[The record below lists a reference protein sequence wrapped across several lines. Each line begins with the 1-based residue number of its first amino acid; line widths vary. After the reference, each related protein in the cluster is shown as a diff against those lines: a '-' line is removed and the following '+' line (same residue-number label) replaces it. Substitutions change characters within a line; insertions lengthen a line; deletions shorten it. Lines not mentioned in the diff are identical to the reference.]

1 MAGSSFEI
9 VRVVACT
16 INTGANIMNN
26 AVLYIAHQRK
36 SDKKE
41 QSLET
46 HLLEVSIIAKSLAA
60 KIGLQDQGELIG
72 LLHDLGKYSDE
83 FQIYLKSAV
92 GLIDQ
97 DKDDYVDAKSKKG
110 KVDHSTAGAQLVWQE
125 LSTRDNKMG
134 PIVGQM
140 LSLCI
145 ASHHS
150 GLIDCLSSDTH
161 SFGEDRFTK
170 RIEKPDGLT
179 HFREA
184 IAKMDKTIEARFRE
198 LVSNPELIDGVIKS
212 LQQIAELE
220 RKNGDEQIVRFKVG
234 MLVRYLFSCL
244 IDADRINS
252 ADFEKPRAAKA
263 RRHGQYIE
271 WTHLINRLDSHLSR
285 FSANK
290 PIDKLRVSI
299 SQHCRDKAENEKGIY
314 TLTVPTGG
322 GKTLASL
329 RFALHHADKH
339 KMERIIYAIPFTSII
354 DQNVDVVRAVL
365 EPNSFCWIPGAKNR
379 IPLDATRKI
388 LEPGGVESG
397 SVVLEHHSN
406 LMPEEENWKTKM
418 LVENWDAPVIFTT
431 NVQMLETLFGAGTRG
446 PRRLHQLANAV
457 LVFDEIQTL
466 PVNCIHLFCNAI
478 NFLVERCGTTVVLCT
493 ATQPLMDRVE
503 QSKGALRIQPS
514 NEIMPDVG
522 ELFRKLKR
530 VEVLNQRKP
539 GGWSDKEVAI
549 LAMEE
554 ARKANS
560 CLVIVNTKKSAQ
572 AIFQLCRD
580 EKTAMPIY
588 HLSTSMCP
596 VHRRAI
602 LAEIRQRLKA
612 EEPILCIS
620 TQLIEA
626 GVDVDFGAVIRSV
639 AGLDSIAQAAGR
651 CNRNG
656 LRDIGHVHVVNLSE
670 ERVDMLVDIACGQ
683 RVTERL
689 LDEFEKDPARFDNDL
704 LSPSAIACYFNYY
717 FAERRGEM
725 DYPVSSKVLG
735 HDDTLLNLLAGNA
748 NAAEEFRRCHGTPFS
763 LYLRQSFMAAAKAF
777 KSIDA
782 PTRGVIVPYGS
793 AGKKLIGELCGA
805 FEVEKQFKLLRRAQQ
820 YTVNVF
826 PHQLEKLQKENAL
839 HEIQDGVDILY
850 LADARYY
857 NEDFGLSLTP
867 EGKMEVHCV

>member
-1 MAGSSFEI
+1 
-9 VRVVACT
+9 
-16 INTGANIMNN
+16 MNN

-46 HLLEVSIIAKSLAA
+46 HLLEVSIIAKSLTA
-60 KIGLQDQGELIG
+60 KIGLQEQGELIG

-150 GLIDCLSSDTH
+150 GLIDCLSSDAH
-161 SFGEDRFTK
+161 NFGEDHFTK
-170 RIEKPDGLT
+170 RIEKPDELT

-184 IAKMDKTIEARFRE
+184 ITKMDKTIEARFRE
-198 LVSNPELIDGVIKS
+198 LVSNPGLIDGVIKS
-212 LQQIAELE
+212 LQQIVELE
-220 RKNGDEQIVRFKVG
+220 RKHGDEQIVRFKVG

-252 ADFEKPRAAKA
+252 ADFEKPYAAKA
-263 RRHGQYIE
+263 RRHGQYDK
-271 WTHLINRLDSHLSR
+271 WAHLINRLDSHLSN

-290 PIDKLRVSI
+290 PIDKLRISI

-314 TLTVPTGG
+314 LLTVPTGG

-329 RFALHHADKH
+329 RFALHHAEKH
-339 KMERIIYAIPFTSII
+339 KMDRIIYVIPFTSII
-354 DQNVDVVRAVL
+354 DQNADVV
-365 EPNSFCWIPGAKNR
+365 
-379 IPLDATRKI
+379 RKI
-388 LEPGGVESG
+388 LEPDGAKSNN
-397 SVVLEHHSN
+397 VVLEHHSN
-406 LMPEEENWKTKM
+406 LMPEEENWKIKM
-418 LVENWDAPVIFTT
+418 LVENWDAPVIYTT

-446 PRRLHQLANAV
+446 PRRLHQLANSV

-478 NFLVERCGTTVVLCT
+478 NYLVEHCGTTVVLCT
-493 ATQPLMDRVE
+493 ATQPLMDMVE
-503 QSKGALRIQPS
+503 QSKGALRIPPD

-530 VEVLNQRKP
+530 VEVLNRRRP

-554 ARKANS
+554 AGKANG

-580 EKTAMPIY
+580 EKSAMPIF
-588 HLSTSMCP
+588 HLSTNMCP

-602 LAEIRQRLKA
+602 LKELRERLEAK
-612 EEPILCIS
+612 ESILCIS

-626 GVDVDFGAVIRSV
+626 GVDVDFGVVIRSV

-656 LRDIGHVHVVNLSE
+656 LRDIGYVHVVNLSE
-670 ERVDMLVDIACGQ
+670 ERVDMLKDIACGQ
-683 RVTERL
+683 HETLRIL
-689 LDEFEKDPARFDNDL
+689 GEFENNPAQFNHDL
-704 LSPSAIACYFNYY
+704 LSPAAIGRYFKYY
-717 FAERRGEM
+717 FAQRRGEM
-725 DYPVSSKVLG
+725 DYPVGSQVLG
-735 HDDTLLNLLAGNA
+735 HDDTLLNLLSTNPQAA
-748 NAAEEFRRCHGTPFS
+748 NEHEKIKGVPPK

-793 AGKKLIGELCGA
+793 AGKKLIGKLCEA

-839 HEIQDGVDILY
+839 HEIQDGIDILY

>member
-1 MAGSSFEI
+1 MSKI
-9 VRVVACT
+9 VS
-16 INTGANIMNN
+16 
-26 AVLYIAHQRK
+26 YIAHQRK
-36 SDKKE
+36 LDGAV
-41 QSLET
+41 QSLES
-46 HLLEVSIIAKSLAA
+46 HLIEVSDIAKSLAA
-60 KIGLQDQGELIG
+60 KIGLKDQGELIG

-83 FQIYLKSAV
+83 FQTYLKSAV

-97 DKDDYVDAKSKKG
+97 DEDDFVDAKGMKG
-110 KVDHSTAGAQLVWQE
+110 KVDHSTSGAQLIWQE
-125 LSTRDNKMG
+125 LSTRGEMG
-134 PIVGQM
+134 LIVGQI
-140 LSLCI
+140 LALCI

-150 GLIDCLSSDTH
+150 GLIDCLSSDIS

-170 RIEKPDGLT
+170 RIGKSDDRT
-179 HFREA
+179 HLREA

-198 LVSNPELIDGVIKS
+198 LVSKPELIDGVKKF
-212 LQQIAELE
+212 LRQVAEME
-220 RKNGDEQIVRFKVG
+220 KKRGDEQIVRFKVG
-234 MLVRYLFSCL
+234 LLVRYLFSCL

-252 ADFEKPRAAKA
+252 ADFEKPHAAKA
-263 RRHGQYIE
+263 RRHGRYDE
-271 WTHLINRLDSHLSR
+271 WAHLINRLDMRLSS
-285 FSANK
+285 FVAKN
-290 PIDKLRVSI
+290 PIDELRLNI
-299 SQHCRDKAENEKGIY
+299 SQHCRDKAEKGKGIY

-329 RFALHHADKH
+329 RFALHHAEKY
-339 KMERIIYAIPFTSII
+339 KMDRVIYAIPFTSII
-354 DQNVDVVRAVL
+354 DQNADVV
-365 EPNSFCWIPGAKNR
+365 
-379 IPLDATRKI
+379 RKI
-388 LEPGGVESG
+388 LEPDGVESD

-418 LVENWDAPVIFTT
+418 LVENWDASVIYTT

-446 PRRLHQLANAV
+446 ARRLHQLANAV

-466 PVNCIHLFCNAI
+466 PVNCIHLFSNAI
-478 NFLVERCGTTVVLCT
+478 NFLVEHCGATVVLCT
-493 ATQPLMDRVE
+493 ATQPLMDMVE
-503 QSKGALRIQPS
+503 QSKGALRIPPD

-522 ELFRKLKR
+522 ELFRQLKR

-539 GGWSDKEVAI
+539 GGWSNEEVAT
-549 LAMEE
+549 LALEE
-554 ARKANS
+554 AEKAKN

-572 AIFQLCRD
+572 ALFQLCRSQSD
-580 EKTAMPIY
+580 LPIY
-588 HLSTSMCP
+588 HLSTNMCP
-596 VHRRAI
+596 AHRRTI
-602 LAEIRQRLKA
+602 LDEIRQRLEAK
-612 EEPILCIS
+612 EPLLCIS

-656 LRDIGHVHVVNLSE
+656 IRDVGHVHVVNLSE

-689 LDEFEKDPARFDNDL
+689 LDEFEKEPARFDNDL
-704 LSPSAIACYFNYY
+704 LGPAAIASYFNYY

-725 DYPVSSKVLG
+725 DYPVGSKVLG

-748 NAAEEFRRCHGTPFS
+748 NAAEEFRRCQGTPFN

-826 PHQLEKLQKENAL
+826 PHQLEKLQNEDAL
-839 HEIQDGVDILY
+839 HEIQTGVDILY

>member
-1 MAGSSFEI
+1 MSE
-9 VRVVACT
+9 T
-16 INTGANIMNN
+16 TT
-26 AVLYIAHQRK
+26 YIAHQRK
-36 SDKKE
+36 SDGKE
-41 QSLET
+41 QSLEA
-46 HLLEVSIIAKSLAA
+46 HLLEVSGIAKSLAA
-60 KIGLQDQGELIG
+60 KIGLQEQGELIG
-72 LLHDLGKYSDE
+72 LLHDLGKYSKE
-83 FQIYLKSAV
+83 FQDYLKSAV

-97 DKDDYVDAKSKKG
+97 DEDDYVDAKSKKG
-110 KVDHSTAGAQLVWQE
+110 KVDHSSAGAQLVWKE
-125 LSTRDNKMG
+125 LSTRDKKMG

-150 GLIDCLSSDTH
+150 GLIDCLSSDSG

-170 RIEKPDGLT
+170 RIGKSDGRT
-179 HFREA
+179 HLQES
-184 IAKMDKTIEARFRE
+184 IVKMDKAIDARFRE
-198 LVSNPELIDGVIKS
+198 LVSKPELIDGVIKA
-212 LQQIAELE
+212 LQKIAELE
-220 RKNGDEQIVRFKVG
+220 KIRGDEQIVRFKVG
-234 MLVRYLFSCL
+234 LLVRFLFSCL

-263 RRHGQYIE
+263 RRHGQYGE
-271 WTHLINRLDSHLSR
+271 WTHLINLLDNHLSSFDTKER
-285 FSANK
+285 KK
-290 PIDKLRVSI
+290 PIDELRVSI

-329 RFALHHADKH
+329 RFALHHAEKN
-339 KMERIIYAIPFTSII
+339 KMDRVIYAIPFTSII
-354 DQNVDVVRAVL
+354 DQNVDVVREVL
-365 EPNSFCWIPGAKNR
+365 EPNSFCWIPGAKKR
-379 IPLDATRKI
+379 MPSDATRKM
-388 LEPGGVESG
+388 LEPSGVESG

-418 LVENWDAPVIFTT
+418 LVENWDAPVIYTT

-478 NFLVERCGTTVVLCT
+478 NYLVEHCGTTVVLCT
-493 ATQPLMDRVE
+493 ATQPLMDMVE
-503 QSKGALRIQPS
+503 QSKGALRIPPD

-530 VEVLNQRKP
+530 VEVLNRRKT
-539 GGWSDKEVAI
+539 GGWSDKEVAT

-580 EKTAMPIY
+580 ENTAMPIY

-612 EEPILCIS
+612 KVPILCVS

-670 ERVDMLVDIACGQ
+670 ERVDMLTDIACGQ

-689 LDEFEKDPARFDNDL
+689 LDEFEKDPTRFDNDL
-704 LSPSAIACYFNYY
+704 LGPIAIACYFNYY

-725 DYPVSSKVLG
+725 DYPVGSKVLG

-748 NAAEEFRRCHGTPFS
+748 NAAEEFRRCQGAPYN

-782 PTRGVIVPYGS
+782 PTRGVIVPYGI

-805 FEVEKQFKLLRRAQQ
+805 FEVEKQYKLLRRAQQ

-826 PHQLEKLQKENAL
+826 PHQLEKLQEENAL